1 MTAERAVAGDSSGTV
16 SGVLWAVATAFS
28 YSLSAVVG
36 KDLLD
41 ALGAPSLL
49 FWRFGIATVVLWAVV
64 LVTRPSQGMRVP
76 GVAPWLS
83 LVIGV
88 MFGLLVF
95 VGFKSLETLDAS
107 VYIVVVYVYP
117 VIVVVA
123 SSLLGH
129 RTSPVMWVA
138 LAMVMGG
145 IVLTVPELFGGVGEI
160 DTRGMVLAI
169 AQAVMFAA
177 YMIVN
182 SRIVPAH
189 ADGTVT
195 AAWTVLGAALALAP
209 MVVADGLVVP
219 DTQLL
224 RLEVLMFALVPTV
237 IATACFFRA
246 MRRIAPGV
254 VAMIM
259 SLEIALAIL
268 WSVLFLGERP
278 RGIQYAGAG
287 VVIAAV
293 LLAQWVGLRD
303 ERHRVR
309 EFDVLGASSAP

>member
-1 MTAERAVAGDSSGTV
+1 MTAARAMAGDSSGTV
-16 SGVLWAVATAFS
+16 SGVLWAVATALS

-49 FWRFGIATVVLWAVV
+49 FWRFGIATVVLWSVV
-64 LVTRPSQGMRVP
+64 LVMRPSQGMRVP

-83 LVIGV
+83 LVIGM

-138 LAMVMGG
+138 LVMVMGG

-195 AAWTVLGAALALAP
+195 AAWTVLGAALALSP
-209 MVVADGLVVP
+209 MVASDGLVVP